1 VCRDC
6 KSTVVIRPLA
16 LCPSCGRASA
26 GGRRHPDCK
35 GALDALVAPLPYA
48 QPLIRDAIKHYKYH
62 GVQALEPF
70 ILAQAALS
78 ARAQRT
84 LFPASPTVVPLPLHP
99 SRERERGFNQA
110 ERIGRAVADAL
121 QSTVAMP
128 LKRVRRTDHQAELS
142 THERLENCN
151 DAFVSEP
158 ITGDVVLVDDVV
170 TTGATMQAAA
180 AALKSAGARSVTGF
194 ALAHG

>member
-1 VCRDC
+1 MM
-6 KSTVVIRPLA
+6 RPLA
-16 LCPSCGRASA
+16 LCPGCGRASP

-35 GALDALVAPLPYA
+35 GALDALIAPLPYA

-62 GVQALEPF
+62 GVLALEPF
-70 ILAQAALS
+70 ILSQAAVA

-84 LFPASPTVVPLPLHP
+84 LFPVAPTVVPLPLHA

-110 ERIGRAVADAL
+110 ERIGRAVADEL
-121 QSTVAMP
+121 GGAMINP
-128 LKRVRRTDHQAELS
+128 LRRVRRTDHQAELS
-142 THERLENCN
+142 TRERLENCT
-151 DAFVSEP
+151 DAFACDAVS
-158 ITGDVVLVDDVV
+158 GDVVLIDDVV

-180 AALKSAGARSVTGF
+180 RALKDAGARSVTGF